1 MEGSSGNETLPGAG
15 DSEGTGRGRI
25 KPTTS
30 RDPRSRDHVS
40 FWAEGG
46 PGGQVLFSRE
56 PQASSPLLGW
66 PAASWCRAW
75 GHPLVAEPLQ
85 TLSPAPGVVWARLA
99 GPGFSAVCTSPV
111 PAEGLLRC
119 DHVHRRGPC
128 TVTGMTSRGTLGT
141 VRRCRDR
148 MLGCEC
154 LAKWGPRLPIPS
166 LPFPPPAP
174 QQPPAGRRPLP
185 LPGQGPDPHLTD
197 TCPRRALC
205 WVTTS
210 PRSRGGGYV
219 RL

>member
-46 PGGQVLFSRE
+46 PGGRQKGDRGHGGQVLFSRE

-99 GPGFSAVCTSPV
+99 GPGFSAVSTSPV

-154 LAKWGPRLPIPS
+154 SAKWGPRLPIPS
-166 LPFPPPAP
+166 LPSPRPPAAASRTSPPPAP
-174 QQPPAGRRPLP
+174 WAGPRPPS
-185 LPGQGPDPHLTD
+185 D
-197 TCPRRALC
+197 
-205 WVTTS
+205 
-210 PRSRGGGYV
+210 
-219 RL
+219 